1 MVKQSIITTLVFFIV
16 FSLVDYLLF
25 GKTDIL
31 KTALSSVIFFAVLM
45 FMLNLRQKN
54 SNKKSGLP

>member
-1 MVKQSIITTLVFFIV
+1 LVFFIV